1 MQCQHLYQEKFPELI
16 DIKTLQQGAILSS
29 HNHTPLINQSA
40 VLQLLKNQVQ
50 PTFVMCVM
58 STWSSRKLM
67 ILFKGETSMIK
78 IPTLV
83 TEEAV
88 EVGTWELQLL
98 VQLKLP
104 EIWMQWHM
112 VHSIELW
119 NIPSKQTVWICNL
132 SNTMRNGI
140 AKKNKKSLKLKE
152 Y

>member
-16 DIKTLQQGAILSS
+16 DIKTLLQGAILISR
-29 HNHTPLINQSA
+29 NHTLLINQSV

-58 STWSSRKLM
+58 STWNFRKLM
-67 ILFKGETSMIK
+67 ILFKGETTMIK
-78 IPTLV
+78 ITDLV
-83 TEEAV
+83 TELAV
-88 EVGTWELQLL
+88 EVSTWELQLL
-98 VQLKLP
+98 VQLKLL
-104 EIWMQWHM
+104 EIWMRWHM

-119 NIPSKQTVWICNL
+119 NIQIKQLEWICNL

-140 AKKNKKSLKLKE
+140 VKKNKRSLKLKE

>member
-16 DIKTLQQGAILSS
+16 DIKTLLQGAILISRS
-29 HNHTPLINQSA
+29 HTLLINQSV

-58 STWSSRKLM
+58 STWNFRKLM
-67 ILFKGETSMIK
+67 ILFKGETTMIK
-78 IPTLV
+78 ITDLV
-83 TEEAV
+83 TELAV
-88 EVGTWELQLL
+88 EVSTWELQLL
-98 VQLKLP
+98 VQLKLL
-104 EIWMQWHM
+104 EIWMRWHM

-119 NIPSKQTVWICNL
+119 NIQIKQLEWICNL

-140 AKKNKKSLKLKE
+140 VKKNKRSLKLKE